1 MGVFEFLLALY
12 SIVAGL
18 GMSVIVRSV
27 GQMIEARDRVRLY
40 WVHSCFILVA
50 FVAQVVSWFSL
61 WRFATHLP
69 WTVADTLFLLSIPL
83 LLYLVSHLVVPELE
97 DGLVHDLRE
106 YYYRHARWTH
116 GLLLA
121 VVVISLLGE
130 SFILGRIE
138 FSSPQKL
145 RMAFG
150 LVLLPGMMTTN
161 PKVHAAQAA
170 LLLVL
175 VATGVSWVSVAI
187 R

>member
-18 GMSVIVRSV
+18 GLAVIMRSV

-61 WRFATHLP
+61 WHFAKPRP
-69 WTVADTLFLLSIPL
+69 WTVADTLFLLGIPL
-83 LLYLVSHLVVPELE
+83 LLYLVSHLVVPELD

-106 YYYRHARWTH
+106 YYYRHARWTQ

-121 VVVISLLGE
+121 CVVISLAGE
-130 SFILGRIE
+130 TFILGRFE
-138 FSSPQKL
+138 FSPPQQL
-145 RMAFG
+145 RMVVG
-150 LVLLPGMMTTN
+150 LVLLPGMLTTN
-161 PKVHAAQAA
+161 PKVHGAQAA

-175 VATGVSWVSVAI
+175 MACGVSWVSVAI
-187 R
+187 H

>member
-18 GMSVIVRSV
+18 GMAVIVRSI
-27 GQMIEARDRVRLY
+27 GQIIEARDRVRLY

-61 WRFATHLP
+61 WRFATHTP

-83 LLYLVSHLVVPELE
+83 LLYLVSHLVVPELD
-97 DGLVHDLRE
+97 DGLVHDLRD
-106 YYYRHARWTH
+106 YYYRHARWTQ

-121 VVVISLLGE
+121 GIVISLVGE
-130 SFILGRIE
+130 AFILGHFE
-138 FSSPQKL
+138 LSAPQEL
-145 RMAFG
+145 RMIFG
-150 LVLLPGMMTTN
+150 LVLLPGTLTTN
-161 PKVHAAQAA
+161 AKVHSVQAA

-175 VATGVSWVSVAI
+175 MAFGVSGVSI
-187 R
+187 PIG